1 MSCVPRMSLSLTTS
15 SYSYWSFCFSYSIYL
30 MMASSL
36 FFSTKKFLIF
46 SSFSAI
52 SFLNFSIFF
61 YSSSIF
67 LSFLL
72 CSVCSLT
79 NSASLA
85 SIYSFNWVI
94 WWVTRL
100 YLLLYYSFC
109 SWTSASFF
117 ETKFLSDLTASYKDC
132 CFFNFASVSI
142 FCFWNSAIKLSLSLT
157 SSLE

>member
-1 MSCVPRMSLSLTTS
+1 
-15 SYSYWSFCFSYSIYL
+15 

-36 FFSTKKFLIF
+36 FFSTKKFLIL
-46 SSFSAI
+46 SSFSTI

-61 YSSSIF
+61 SSSSIF

-79 NSASLA
+79 KSAYFA
-85 SIYSFNWVI
+85 SIYSLSWVI
-94 WWVTRL
+94 WWVTLL
-100 YLLLYYSFC
+100 YLLLYSSFC
-109 SWTSASFF
+109 STTSANFLA
-117 ETKFLSDLTASYKDC
+117 TKFLSELTASYKDC

-142 FCFWNSAIKLSLSLT
+142 FCFWNSAMKLSLSFT